1 MVPAGVA
8 LVVLFGFMLLAV
20 LVWTGGDALD
30 RRRRARWE
38 AECREFGCHEPPYDW
53 DKEGSA

>member
-8 LVVLFGFMLLAV
+8 LVVLFGFMLLGV
-20 LVWTGGDALD
+20 LVWTGGDALE
-30 RRRRARWE
+30 RRRLARWN

-53 DKEGSA
+53 QKEGSA